1 MITSKLVEQGALL
14 RLNKEEV
21 PIIQKL
27 LSNKGMSWDSL
38 DASQM
43 VMKLPQQYIGYMAER
58 FTSFPPSTSY
68 MGVSRSVYSAEYR
81 K

>member
-43 VMKLPQQYIGYMAER
+43 VMKLPQQYIGYIGL
-58 FTSFPPSTSY
+58 PS
-68 MGVSRSVYSAEYR
+68 R
-81 K
+81 